1 MRTVL
6 YPGTFNPIHNGHID
20 LVRRAAGLFD
30 RVVLGVATSPQ
41 KNPSVLEVRVNLARE
56 ALQSMDNVE
65 VIGFNTL
72 TVDFAREVGA
82 SVILKGIRTVT
93 DFEYEFQML
102 NMNRA
107 LSPGLETVFLAP
119 SEEHSYISSTLVRQI
134 AGYGGDVSQFVP
146 PAVAAAIKAG
156 EAISVAT
163 NPETTFQGGDG
174 GSIQVEGVIAN
185 AAVLHIS
192 AATTI
197 EAVITGITDEGFGR
211 SCSGE
216 GVSSGGTE
224 LIDEGL
230 GEGTGGGAKDYITLA
245 GISSPI
251 GISAKGTHKQIGEAI
266 AIHITGSRN

>member
-30 RVVLGVATSPQ
+30 RVVLGIATSPQ

-56 ALQSMDNVE
+56 ALQAMDNVE

-107 LSPGLETVFLAP
+107 LSPELETVFLAP

-134 AGYGGDVSQFVP
+134 AGYGGDISQFVP

-156 EAISVAT
+156 EV
-163 NPETTFQGGDG
+163 G
-174 GSIQVEGVIAN
+174 
-185 AAVLHIS
+185 
-192 AATTI
+192 
-197 EAVITGITDEGFGR
+197 
-211 SCSGE
+211 
-216 GVSSGGTE
+216 
-224 LIDEGL
+224 
-230 GEGTGGGAKDYITLA
+230 
-245 GISSPI
+245 
-251 GISAKGTHKQIGEAI
+251 
-266 AIHITGSRN
+266 